1 MKTIRNQKSFKTV
14 AITKKGNFDVIIT
27 ISEEL
32 SSGFSFENEWLIKR
46 EAIVIIENKEF
57 KADFDEY
64 KSDRVKSI
72 EAAKH
77 FGISGSIALACDGS
91 EAAKYIADIKQGKID
106 FNSQCLRDL
115 DAEQKMFDKNHNL

>member
-1 MKTIRNQKSFKTV
+1 MGNIRNQKSFKTV

-72 EAAKH
+72 EVATH
-77 FGISGSIALACDGS
+77 FGIAGEIALACDGS
-91 EAAKYIADIKQGKID
+91 EAAKYISDIKQGKID
-106 FNSQCLRDL
+106 FNSKCLREL
-115 DAEQKMFDKNHNL
+115 DAEQKMFEKNHNL